1 MFIASAIF
9 PAALFVLLSDNDLKE
24 DEMERVGK
32 LRASLLVAIA
42 IAAGLTVTLLL
53 VTRSGNASGSALVKT
68 AHNAT
73 LNRTILVTRNGLTLY
88 SLSAERHGRFI
99 CTTSACL
106 AVWKPLV
113 VARGVT
119 PTGVKGLS
127 VVRRPDMRRQV
138 AFHGA
143 PLYRFVQDTKPGQV
157 KGNGF
162 KDVGVWRPV
171 TTGSATAP
179 VAPAARPSYGY

>member
-1 MFIASAIF
+1 
-9 PAALFVLLSDNDLKE
+9 
-24 DEMERVGK
+24 MERVGK

-53 VTRSGNASGSALVKT
+53 VTRSSDASGGSALVKT

-138 AFHGA
+138 AFRGA
-143 PLYRFVQDTKPGQV
+143 PLYRFAEDTKPGQV

-171 TTGSATAP
+171 TTGSKTA
-179 VAPAARPSYGY
+179 APATPAPTPSNSYGY

>member
-1 MFIASAIF
+1 
-9 PAALFVLLSDNDLKE
+9 
-24 DEMERVGK
+24 MERVGK

-53 VTRSGNASGSALVKT
+53 VTRSSNASGSALVKT

-73 LNRTILVTRNGLTLY
+73 LGRSILVTRNGLTLY

-99 CTTSACL
+99 CTTGACL
-106 AVWKPLV
+106 SIWKPLV

-127 VVRRPDMRRQV
+127 VVKRPDARRQV
-138 AFHGA
+138 AFRGA
-143 PLYRFVQDTKPGQV
+143 PLYRFAEDTKPGQV

-171 TTGSATAP
+171 TTGSKTAAPTAP
-179 VAPAARPSYGY
+179 TPAPSNSYGY

>member
-1 MFIASAIF
+1 
-9 PAALFVLLSDNDLKE
+9 
-24 DEMERVGK
+24 MERVGK

-171 TTGSATAP
+171 FTGSTK
-179 VAPAARPSYGY
+179 APAAPTPSPSNSYGY

>member
-1 MFIASAIF
+1 
-9 PAALFVLLSDNDLKE
+9 
-24 DEMERVGK
+24 MERVGK
-32 LRASLLVAIA
+32 LRASAVVAIA
-42 IAAGLTVTLLL
+42 IAAALSVTLLL
-53 VTRSGNASGSALVKT
+53 VTRSGNASGGTPLVKT
-68 AHNAT
+68 SHNAM
-73 LNRTILVTRNGLTLY
+73 LGKTILVTRSGLTLY

-171 TTGSATAP
+171 TTGSAK
-179 VAPAARPSYGY
+179 APAAPAPSNSYGY

>member
-1 MFIASAIF
+1 
-9 PAALFVLLSDNDLKE
+9 
-24 DEMERVGK
+24 MERVGK
-32 LRASLLVAIA
+32 LRASALLAIA

-53 VTRSGNASGSALVKT
+53 VTRSGSASGGSALVKT
-68 AHNAT
+68 AKSAS
-73 LNRTILVTRNGLTLY
+73 LGKRILVTRGGLTLY

-99 CTTSACL
+99 CTTSFCL
-106 AVWKPLV
+106 SLWKPLV

-119 PTGVKGLS
+119 PIGVSGLS
-127 VVRRPDMRRQV
+127 VVRRPDARRQV
-138 AFHGA
+138 AFRGA

-171 TTGSATAP
+171 TTGSTK
-179 VAPAARPSYGY
+179 APAAPAPSPSYGY

>member
-1 MFIASAIF
+1 
-9 PAALFVLLSDNDLKE
+9 
-24 DEMERVGK
+24 MERVGK

-42 IAAGLTVTLLL
+42 IAAGLTATLLL
-53 VTRSGNASGSALVKT
+53 VTRSGNASGGSALVKT
-68 AHNAT
+68 ANNAS
-73 LNRTILVTRNGLTLY
+73 LGRTILVTRNGLTLY

-99 CTTSACL
+99 CTTAFCL
-106 AVWKPLV
+106 SLWKPLV

-127 VVRRPDMRRQV
+127 VVRRPDAKRQV
-138 AFHGA
+138 AFRGA

-171 TTGSATAP
+171 TTGSAK
-179 VAPAARPSYGY
+179 APATTPSPSNSYGY